1 MSEID
6 FEALRNSIID
16 NLDERLI
23 NRYDFDVILKSAK
36 LVWDDTAIQVT
47 ANDFTM
53 IFDKI
58 SYEILQ
64 YIGFDIE

>member
-64 YIGFDIE
+64 YVGFDIE